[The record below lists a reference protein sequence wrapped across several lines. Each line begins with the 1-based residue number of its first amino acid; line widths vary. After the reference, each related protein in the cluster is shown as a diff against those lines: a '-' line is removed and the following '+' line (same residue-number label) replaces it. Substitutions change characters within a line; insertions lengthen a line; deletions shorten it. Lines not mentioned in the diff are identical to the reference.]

1 MLFCCD
7 RNKRQT
13 FSLTAPSCSLIEK
26 VACCLEN
33 NEPVLLVGETGCGK
47 TTVLQYMADIL
58 GRTLIVINMNQQSDT
73 TDLIGGF
80 KPVTFK
86 WIMKPI
92 CDEFETLFRTSFDT
106 EKNADCLCKFA
117 TLVSKQ
123 NWDVIIKFIIH
134 VQKRALLHIQK
145 KLSCYDDTEEGRI
158 LI

>member
-1 MLFCCD
+1 M
-7 RNKRQT
+7 
-13 FSLTAPSCSLIEK
+13 IEK
-26 VACCLEN
+26 VACCLQSS
-33 NEPVLLVGETGCGK
+33 EPVLLVGETGCGK

-92 CDEFETLFRTSFDT
+92 CDEFETLFRMSFDM
-106 EKNADCLCKFA
+106 EKNADCLSKFA
-117 TLVSKQ
+117 TLVSNQ

-134 VQKRALLHIQK
+134 VQKRALLHIQN
-145 KLSCYDDTEEGRI
+145 KLGCCSNKEEGKI
-158 LI
+158 LICFYQKFGLHF